1 MLQSKLRRRSIN
13 LDTLFVVIL
22 DALIQIYSLPLYIQR
37 RTRFVVLKT
46 TVRQV
51 YILITRHTIHE
62 LISTLFNHLL
72 NIIRMKTRR
81 HRIPNIMV
89 SIGILLLFLCRFQKV
104 IKHKLH
110 VTKSLNFSVS
120 QGDSCGAKVLYYLI
134 LNPRPFSKGQYITPL
149 ALEVVK
155 IGRRSVQCP
164 GDEKP
169 SVWTLN
175 NW

>member
-22 DALIQIYSLPLYIQR
+22 DALMQIYSLPPHIQR
-37 RTRFVVLKT
+37 RTRFMVLKT

-81 HRIPNIMV
+81 HRIPNSMV

-110 VTKSLNFSVS
+110 VTKSLNF
-120 QGDSCGAKVLYYLI
+120 KERNTPKNKIVL
-134 LNPRPFSKGQYITPL
+134 FFCCCCCSGGQDQI
-149 ALEVVK
+149 K
-155 IGRRSVQCP
+155 NHNQ
-164 GDEKP
+164 
-169 SVWTLN
+169 
-175 NW
+175 

>member
-22 DALIQIYSLPLYIQR
+22 DALIQIYNLPPYIQQ
-37 RTRFVVLKT
+37 RTRYMVLKT
-46 TVRQV
+46 TARQV
-51 YILITRHTIHE
+51 HILITRHTIHE

-72 NIIRMKTRR
+72 NIIRLKTHR

-110 VTKSLNFSVS
+110 VTKSLNFIRKYLL
-120 QGDSCGAKVLYYLI
+120 QRTMMDRIATLWTEIAKRESAV
-134 LNPRPFSKGQYITPL
+134 
-149 ALEVVK
+149 
-155 IGRRSVQCP
+155 
-164 GDEKP
+164 
-169 SVWTLN
+169 TLF
-175 NW
+175 

>member
-37 RTRFVVLKT
+37 RTRFMVLKT

-110 VTKSLNFSVS
+110 VTKSLNFSSLKLERVP
-120 QGDSCGAKVLYYLI
+120 KVQ
-134 LNPRPFSKGQYITPL
+134 NSRVPTITFL
-149 ALEVVK
+149 A
-155 IGRRSVQCP
+155 GRRELRQDCAQV
-164 GDEKP
+164 
-169 SVWTLN
+169 TLTLT
-175 NW
+175 

>member
-1 MLQSKLRRRSIN
+1 MLQSKLRRRSID

-37 RTRFVVLKT
+37 RTRFMVLKT

-110 VTKSLNFSVS
+110 VTKSLNFSNS
-120 QGDSCGAKVLYYLI
+120 LFIFYEYFTDIRCQLSNPAIDNISKV
-134 LNPRPFSKGQYITPL
+134 
-149 ALEVVK
+149 
-155 IGRRSVQCP
+155 
-164 GDEKP
+164 
-169 SVWTLN
+169 
-175 NW
+175 

>member
-37 RTRFVVLKT
+37 RTRFMVLKT

-89 SIGILLLFLCRFQKV
+89 SIGILLLFLCRFPEG

-110 VTKSLNFSVS
+110 VTKSLNFIYI
-120 QGDSCGAKVLYYLI
+120 LFYLI
-134 LNPRPFSKGQYITPL
+134 PVNGTYRVTKAVL
-149 ALEVVK
+149 
-155 IGRRSVQCP
+155 SVCTVIYSLY
-164 GDEKP
+164 K
-169 SVWTLN
+169 
-175 NW
+175 

>member
-1 MLQSKLRRRSIN
+1 MGVTYKYISNYVGICDNNLNKSRLYMLQSKLRRRSIN

-37 RTRFVVLKT
+37 RTRFMVLKT

-51 YILITRHTIHE
+51 YILISRHTIHE

-110 VTKSLNFSVS
+110 VTKSLNFT
-120 QGDSCGAKVLYYLI
+120 
-134 LNPRPFSKGQYITPL
+134 N
-149 ALEVVK
+149 VK
-155 IGRRSVQCP
+155 LG
-164 GDEKP
+164 
-169 SVWTLN
+169 N
-175 NW
+175 

>member
-1 MLQSKLRRRSIN
+1 MGVTYKYISNYVGICDNNLNQSRLYMLQSKLRRRSIN

-37 RTRFVVLKT
+37 RTRFMVLKT

-89 SIGILLLFLCRFQKV
+89 SIGILLLFLCRFPEG

-110 VTKSLNFSVS
+110 VTKSLNFTSQKLRSRFGVS
-120 QGDSCGAKVLYYLI
+120 AT
-134 LNPRPFSKGQYITPL
+134 YIY
-149 ALEVVK
+149 K
-155 IGRRSVQCP
+155 
-164 GDEKP
+164 
-169 SVWTLN
+169 
-175 NW
+175 